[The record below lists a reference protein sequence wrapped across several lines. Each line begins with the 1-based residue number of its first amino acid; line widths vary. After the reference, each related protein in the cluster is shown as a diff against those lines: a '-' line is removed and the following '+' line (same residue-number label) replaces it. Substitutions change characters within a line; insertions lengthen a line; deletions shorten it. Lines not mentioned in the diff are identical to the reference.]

1 MPPFFRIQ
9 KEPTMLVSFLVYLL
23 GGAVAGVL
31 AGLLGVGGGIVIVP
45 MLVEVFR
52 AQGMPAAH
60 IMHMALGTSLASIM
74 FTSVASFM
82 AHHRRGAVDWS
93 VVRNITPGIITG
105 TLFGSWVASLL
116 STGFLKGFFALFLF
130 YVAAQMLLDIKP
142 KGGRNLPGLPGLFGV
157 GNVIGLVSALV
168 GIGGGTLSVP
178 FLVWCNMT
186 MHTAVGASAAI
197 GFPIA
202 LSGCLGNIVTGWKAA
217 DLPAMSL
224 GYVYLPATVGL
235 AAASMFTAK
244 HGARLAHA
252 LPVSKLKK
260 IFAALLLAMGTRMLW
275 SLLAN

>member
-157 GNVIGLVSALV
+157 GNVIGLV
-168 GIGGGTLSVP
+168 
-178 FLVWCNMT
+178 
-186 MHTAVGASAAI
+186 
-197 GFPIA
+197 
-202 LSGCLGNIVTGWKAA
+202 
-217 DLPAMSL
+217 
-224 GYVYLPATVGL
+224 
-235 AAASMFTAK
+235 AASMFTAK

-275 SLLAN
+275 SLLAS